1 MTALVVVVAVV
12 VLVAS
17 YITWLAGRLDR
28 LHVRCD
34 LARASLDVQLVRRA
48 AAARALATAPDVAA
62 LLPGAVT
69 AEVAAAAAA
78 ALTTPTAARE
88 PAENR
93 LSRGLRAAF
102 AAVTDAGGA
111 AALPRAALA
120 RPTVELLLELE
131 RASTRV
137 GVARQFD
144 TDAVRDCRALRA
156 HPVVRSLR
164 LAGSAALPR
173 YFDIDDTAVPP
184 VTPAVATALGGGAG
198 TESAVG

>member
-1 MTALVVVVAVV
+1 VTALVIVVAVV

-69 AEVAAAAAA
+69 AEVAEAAAA

-102 AAVTDAGGA
+102 AAVADAGGA
-111 AALPRAALA
+111 AALPRALA

-144 TDAVRDCRALRA
+144 TDAVRDCQALRA
-156 HPVVRSLR
+156 HPVVRALR

-184 VTPAVATALGGGAG
+184 VTPAVSAALGGGAG